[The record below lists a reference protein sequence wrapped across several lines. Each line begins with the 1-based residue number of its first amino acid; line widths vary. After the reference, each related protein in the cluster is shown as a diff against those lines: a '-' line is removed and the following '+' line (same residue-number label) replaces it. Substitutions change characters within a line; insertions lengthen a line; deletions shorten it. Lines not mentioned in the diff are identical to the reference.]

1 MIETDNQFIIFTYD
15 QDLTDPRSSLFHEL
29 LENGLA
35 DEKNDKILIP
45 HEEICRLSS
54 IELNTL
60 DLPDTYPFEIKI
72 DPDGLLQSP
81 DFKFKLRFFE
91 YNNGNQLF
99 GKHEGCVLTLNDG
112 TQYLLS
118 SDQYVLCNA
127 VDEFNSQPVKEL
139 SASLIGLSDI
149 KELSK
154 KAGAILDPFLE
165 NENIIVPEKISL
177 KLKKGTDESLEILPE
192 IENLKDEELV
202 RQFEEKK
209 FDRFNRIPATY
220 TLTDEDNNR
229 IRIPLTGKQQDEFK
243 KIKKYRKTS
252 GELKQRIIKNPQE
265 FFDPD
270 IIDLDNFSDRVTK
283 IGLYKPKHFPF
294 ISPYES
300 EWIPG
305 IIIDYGDQK
314 TKIIVRDQ
322 DELEELESAYND
334 SIADN
339 TETVAWKDFEISI
352 EECNA
357 LINISRKQHTRPGE
371 PVRETEQR
379 KVLIIEDNIYED
391 KFHSY
396 KKVPISETFIH
407 RLEHPPSLKKEISLY
422 EHQKEGIAW
431 MESLFQQN
439 YSGGLLAD
447 DMGLGKTI
455 QILSFIDWHYCKKN
469 EGQKPYL
476 ITAPFS
482 LIENWQAEYA
492 RFFQNDLKM
501 RYFHGSDS
509 ISFEQLNRPQI
520 VVTTYETVRSSKNQF
535 IFGQVDWAVVV
546 LDEAQKI
553 KTPGTIITNV
563 IKALK
568 ADFKIAATGTPVEN
582 SMIDLW
588 CIADFVVPGLLG
600 SAKEFSKKYQSTIR
614 KDISDE
620 ELNLMG
626 VQLRSEVGLYFKRRL
641 KRDILTNLPQKTD
654 QRKKIPMPEFQ
665 KNLYVREIQESQASD
680 KNQVLSAI
688 HNLKTIS
695 DHPYL
700 MGYDFQNI
708 SSEILVETSARL
720 RATIE
725 ILEQVRQNSEKAIIF
740 AEFRNTQKI
749 LQKVIQDKFG
759 LKVSIING
767 ETAVGGKAE
776 DSQKLTRQKAID
788 SFSEKPGFNVIIMSP
803 IAAGVG
809 LNVTSANHVIHY
821 SRHWNPAKE
830 AQATDRAYRI
840 GQTKEVYVYYPIAVL
855 PDINTFDVILDNLL
869 LQKRNLADSAMFP
882 SAISEVRVD
891 DFSRE
896 LSFGPKDKPEEYP
909 LKTEEL
915 DRFEPHFFEA
925 AVAAVFKK
933 KGFRVILTPNSNDKG
948 ADVVAMSDAENFL
961 IQVKQSKNPI
971 NDKAVGEILKAKGYY
986 ESKYKKK
993 FSLMVATNNELNS
1006 NARVMAENNK
1016 VSSFIRSDFEEFL
1029 SKNDLYYSEIRQI
1042 ENERYA
1048 QI

>member
-1 MIETDNQFIIFTYD
+1 MIETNNQFIIFPYD
-15 QDLTDPRSSLFHEL
+15 PDLTDTRSSLFHEL

-35 DEKNDKILIP
+35 EKENNKILIS
-45 HEEICRLSS
+45 HEEICRLSPVDQN
-54 IELNTL
+54 ILN
-60 DLPDTYPFEIKI
+60 LPDTYPFEIKI

-99 GKHEGCVLTLNDG
+99 GKREGCILTLDDEI
-112 TQYLLS
+112 QYLLLP
-118 SDQYVLCNA
+118 DQYLLCKA
-127 VDEFNSQPVKEL
+127 VDEFNSQPGKEL
-139 SASLIGLSDI
+139 PTNLIELSNI

-154 KAGAILDPFLE
+154 KSGAILDPFLE
-165 NENIIVPEKISL
+165 NENVIVPEKISL
-177 KLKKGTDESLEILPE
+177 KLNKGTDESLEILPE
-192 IENLKDEELV
+192 IENLKDEKLV

-220 TLTDEDNNR
+220 TLTDENNNR
-229 IRIPLTGKQQDEFK
+229 IRIPLTEKQQDEFK

-283 IGLYKPKHFPF
+283 IGLYKPKLFPF

-305 IIIDYGDQK
+305 VIIDYGEQK
-314 TKIIVRDQ
+314 TKIMVRDQ

-334 SIADN
+334 SLANN
-339 TETVAWKDFEISI
+339 TELVTWKDVEIPV

-357 LINISRKQHTRPGE
+357 LINISKKQHIRPGE
-371 PVRETEQR
+371 PARETGQR

-396 KKVPISETFIH
+396 KKVPITETFIH
-407 RLEHPPSLKKEISLY
+407 KLEQPPSLKKEISLY

-431 MESLFQQN
+431 MESLFEKN

-455 QILSFIDWHYCKKN
+455 QILSFIDWHNSKKN
-469 EGQKPYL
+469 PDQKPYL

-482 LIENWQAEYA
+482 LIENWQAEYD

-501 RYFHGSDS
+501 RYFHGTGT
-509 ISFEQLNRPQI
+509 ITFEQLNRPQI
-520 VVTTYETVRSSKNQF
+520 VITTYETVRSSKNQF

-600 SAKEFSKKYQSTIR
+600 SAKEKSKKYQNTIR

-620 ELNLMG
+620 ELNLLG

-641 KRDILTNLPQKTD
+641 KRDILTNLPKKTD

-665 KNLYVREIQESQASD
+665 KNLYMREIQESQASD
-680 KNQVLSAI
+680 KNQVLTAI

-708 SSEILVETSARL
+708 SSETLIETSARL
-720 RATIE
+720 KAINE
-725 ILEQVRQNSEKAIIF
+725 ILEQIRQNNEKAIIF

-776 DSQKLTRQKAID
+776 DSQKETRQKAINN
-788 SFSEKPGFNVIIMSP
+788 FSEKPGFNVIVMSP

-855 PDINTFDVILDNLL
+855 PDINTFDVILDSLL

-882 SAISEVRVD
+882 SAISEVKVD

-896 LSFGPKDKPEEYP
+896 LSFGPKDKLEEEP
-909 LKTEEL
+909 LIIEDF

-925 AVAAVFKK
+925 AVAALFKK

-948 ADVVAMSDAENFL
+948 ADIVVMSEDENLL

-971 NDKAVGEILKAKGYY
+971 NDNAVGEILKAKGYY
-986 ESKYKKK
+986 GQKYKKK

-1006 NARVMAENNK
+1006 NARVMAENNR
-1016 VSSFIRSDFEEFL
+1016 VNSFDRSDIEEFL
-1029 SKNDLYYSEIRQI
+1029 FNNSMFFSEIQQT